1 MKKFFAE
8 FKKFISRGNVMD
20 MAVGVV
26 VGGAFT
32 AIVNSLVKDI
42 INPVLGLFGTAN
54 LENLKWVIKSTE
66 TEVNGEMVVTEVALM
81 YGAFISAVINFLI
94 VAFVLFCVIRAMN
107 KVADGLK
114 KPEAPAEPAKE
125 PRKCPYCLSVVDDN
139 ATRCPFCTSSIVISA
154 EEALK

>member
-1 MKKFFAE
+1 MKKFFGE

-54 LENLKWVIKSTE
+54 LENLKWVIKT
-66 TEVNGEMVVTEVALM
+66 TGEGEDMTEVALM
-81 YGAFISAVINFLI
+81 YGSFISAVINFLI
-94 VAFVLFCVIRAMN
+94 VAFVLFCVIRTMN
-107 KVADGLK
+107 KVQDGLK
-114 KPEAPAEPAKE
+114 KPEEPAAPAKE
-125 PRKCPYCLSVVDDN
+125 PRKCPYCMSVVDDN
-139 ATRCPFCTSSIVISA
+139 ATKCPFCTSAIVIPA